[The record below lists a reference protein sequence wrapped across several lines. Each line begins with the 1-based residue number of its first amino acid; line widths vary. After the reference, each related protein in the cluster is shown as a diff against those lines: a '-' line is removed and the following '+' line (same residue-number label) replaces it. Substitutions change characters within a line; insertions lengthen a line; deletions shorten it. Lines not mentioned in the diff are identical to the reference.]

1 MHIMTLSRGSRSLA
15 TAVRARQFGLSR
27 QGIPRYSLRTHA
39 ERSCT
44 KIRVAV
50 AGDHAASQAELRR
63 VIEAQADMEIVA
75 DPPETPTDVVLI
87 DVATPSASLVETIE
101 RIRRQSRRT
110 RLLVLTTH
118 DDPVHLYGALAAGAT
133 GYVLK
138 PTADQELLSA
148 IHAVHRGRTFIDV
161 GRPDG
166 LGGALPRT
174 LPPPAQPPHATRQ
187 LLSPRE
193 RQVLAL
199 LVRGYANHEIAERLR
214 VGVKT
219 VETHRARLAK
229 KLGVR
234 TRVQLVEY
242 ALLNGLLTA
251 EPQHLSDIA

>member
-1 MHIMTLSRGSRSLA
+1 M
-15 TAVRARQFGLSR
+15 
-27 QGIPRYSLRTHA
+27 
-39 ERSCT
+39 
-44 KIRVAV
+44 
-50 AGDHAASQAELRR
+50 
-63 VIEAQADMEIVA
+63 IEAQPDMEVVA
-75 DPPETPTDVVLI
+75 DTPEASS
-87 DVATPSASLVETIE
+87 DVAVVDVAALSAGLVETIE

-110 RLLVLTTH
+110 RLLVLATL

-148 IHAVHRGRTFIDV
+148 IRAVHRGRTFIDV

-166 LGGALPRT
+166 LGPAFPPDA
-174 LPPPAQPPHATRQ
+174 PPPAPRPRPATRQ

-229 KLGVR
+229 KLGVH

-251 EPQHLSDIA
+251 ESQHLSDIA

>member
-1 MHIMTLSRGSRSLA
+1 MTAFPRLAQPCDCGARATVWAESSGSSLI
-15 TAVRARQFGLSR
+15 VGRA
-27 QGIPRYSLRTHA
+27 HA
-39 ERSCT
+39 EGSCT

-63 VIEAQADMEIVA
+63 VIEAQPDMEVVA
-75 DPPETPTDVVLI
+75 DTPEASS
-87 DVATPSASLVETIE
+87 DVAVVDVAALSAGLVETIE

-110 RLLVLTTH
+110 RLLVLATL

-148 IHAVHRGRTFIDV
+148 IRAVHRGRTFIDV

-166 LGGALPRT
+166 FGPAFLPDAA
-174 LPPPAQPPHATRQ
+174 PPTPRLRGATRQ

-251 EPQHLSDIA
+251 ESQHLSDIA

>member
-1 MHIMTLSRGSRSLA
+1 M
-15 TAVRARQFGLSR
+15 
-27 QGIPRYSLRTHA
+27 
-39 ERSCT
+39 
-44 KIRVAV
+44 
-50 AGDHAASQAELRR
+50 
-63 VIEAQADMEIVA
+63 IEAQPDMEIVA
-75 DPPETPTDVVLI
+75 DTPEASSDVAVI
-87 DVATPSASLVETIE
+87 DVAALSAGLVETIE

-110 RLLVLTTH
+110 RLLVLTTL

-138 PTADQELLSA
+138 PTADRELLSA
-148 IHAVHRGRTFIDV
+148 IYAVHRGRTFIDV
-161 GRPDG
+161 GHPDG
-166 LGGALPRT
+166 LSPAFSPDA
-174 LPPPAQPPHATRQ
+174 PPPAPRLRGATRQ

-251 EPQHLSDIA
+251 EPRDLSDIA

>member
-1 MHIMTLSRGSRSLA
+1 
-15 TAVRARQFGLSR
+15 
-27 QGIPRYSLRTHA
+27 
-39 ERSCT
+39 
-44 KIRVAV
+44 
-50 AGDHAASQAELRR
+50 
-63 VIEAQADMEIVA
+63 VIEAQPDMEIVA
-75 DPPETPTDVVLI
+75 DTLEASS
-87 DVATPSASLVETIE
+87 DVAVVDVAMLRAGLVETLQ
-101 RIRRQSRRT
+101 RIRRESRRT
-110 RLLVLTTH
+110 RLLVLATL

-166 LGGALPRT
+166 LGGAWPPT
-174 LPPPAQPPHATRQ
+174 FPPPAQPPQGATRR

-214 VGVKT
+214 LSVKT
-219 VETHRARLAK
+219 VETHRARMAK

-251 EPQHLSDIA
+251 EPQDLSDIA

>member
-1 MHIMTLSRGSRSLA
+1 M
-15 TAVRARQFGLSR
+15 
-27 QGIPRYSLRTHA
+27 
-39 ERSCT
+39 
-44 KIRVAV
+44 
-50 AGDHAASQAELRR
+50 
-63 VIEAQADMEIVA
+63 IEAQPDMEIVA
-75 DPPETPTDVVLI
+75 DPLETLADVAVI
-87 DVATPSASLVETIE
+87 DVATLSAGLVETIE

-110 RLLVLTTH
+110 RLLVLATL

-148 IHAVHRGRTFIDV
+148 IRAVHRGRTFIDV
-161 GRPDG
+161 GRPDAFRPAFP
-166 LGGALPRT
+166 LD
-174 LPPPAQPPHATRQ
+174 AQPPSPRPRGAPRQ

-193 RQVLAL
+193 REVLTQ

-214 VGVKT
+214 VSVKT

-234 TRVQLVEY
+234 TRVELVEY

-251 EPQHLSDIA
+251 QPQDLSDIA

>member
-1 MHIMTLSRGSRSLA
+1 M
-15 TAVRARQFGLSR
+15 
-27 QGIPRYSLRTHA
+27 
-39 ERSCT
+39 
-44 KIRVAV
+44 
-50 AGDHAASQAELRR
+50 
-63 VIEAQADMEIVA
+63 IEAQPDMEIVA
-75 DPPETPTDVVLI
+75 DPPATLPDVAVI
-87 DVATPSASLVETIE
+87 DVAALSAGLVETIE

-110 RLLVLTTH
+110 RLLVLATL

-166 LGGALPRT
+166 FGPAFPLDA
-174 LPPPAQPPHATRQ
+174 PPPTPRLRGATRQ

-251 EPQHLSDIA
+251 KPQDVSDIA

>member
-1 MHIMTLSRGSRSLA
+1 MTAFPRLA
-15 TAVRARQFGLSR
+15 QPCDCRARATVWAESSGS
-27 QGIPRYSLRTHA
+27 SLIVGRAHA
-39 ERSCT
+39 EGSCT

-63 VIEAQADMEIVA
+63 VIEAQPDMEVVA
-75 DPPETPTDVVLI
+75 DTPEASS
-87 DVATPSASLVETIE
+87 DVAVVDVAALSAGLVETIE

-110 RLLVLTTH
+110 RLLVLATL

-148 IHAVHRGRTFIDV
+148 IRAVHRGRTFIDV

-166 LGGALPRT
+166 FGPAFLPDAA
-174 LPPPAQPPHATRQ
+174 PPTPRLRGATRQ

-251 EPQHLSDIA
+251 ESQDLSDIA

>member
-1 MHIMTLSRGSRSLA
+1 MDAARGSP
-15 TAVRARQFGLSR
+15 GLVK
-27 QGIPRYSLRTHA
+27 P
-39 ERSCT
+39 
-44 KIRVAV
+44 
-50 AGDHAASQAELRR
+50 
-63 VIEAQADMEIVA
+63 
-75 DPPETPTDVVLI
+75 
-87 DVATPSASLVETIE
+87 IE
-101 RIRRQSRRT
+101 RIRREPRRT
-110 RLLVLTTH
+110 RLLVLATL

-138 PTADQELLSA
+138 PTGAQELLSA

-166 LGGALPRT
+166 LGPAFPPDVPSPTPR
-174 LPPPAQPPHATRQ
+174 LRGATRQ

-251 EPQHLSDIA
+251 KPQDVSDIA

>member
-1 MHIMTLSRGSRSLA
+1 
-15 TAVRARQFGLSR
+15 
-27 QGIPRYSLRTHA
+27 
-39 ERSCT
+39 
-44 KIRVAV
+44 
-50 AGDHAASQAELRR
+50 
-63 VIEAQADMEIVA
+63 VIEAQPDMEVVA
-75 DPPETPTDVVLI
+75 DTPEASS
-87 DVATPSASLVETIE
+87 DVAVVDVAALSAGLVETIE

-110 RLLVLTTH
+110 RLLVLATL

-148 IHAVHRGRTFIDV
+148 IRAVHRGRTFIDV

-166 LGGALPRT
+166 FGPAFLPDAA
-174 LPPPAQPPHATRQ
+174 PPTPRLRGATRQ

-251 EPQHLSDIA
+251 APQDLSDIA

>member
-1 MHIMTLSRGSRSLA
+1 M
-15 TAVRARQFGLSR
+15 
-27 QGIPRYSLRTHA
+27 
-39 ERSCT
+39 
-44 KIRVAV
+44 
-50 AGDHAASQAELRR
+50 
-63 VIEAQADMEIVA
+63 IEAQPDMEIVT
-75 DPPETPTDVVLI
+75 DPPETTTDVVVI

-101 RIRRQSRRT
+101 RIRRQSRRI

-138 PTADQELLSA
+138 PTTDQELLSA

-166 LGGALPRT
+166 LGGAWPPT
-174 LPPPAQPPHATRQ
+174 FPPPAQPPQGATRR

-214 VGVKT
+214 LSVKT
-219 VETHRARLAK
+219 VETHRARMAK

-251 EPQHLSDIA
+251 QPQDLSDIA

>member
-1 MHIMTLSRGSRSLA
+1 M
-15 TAVRARQFGLSR
+15 
-27 QGIPRYSLRTHA
+27 
-39 ERSCT
+39 
-44 KIRVAV
+44 
-50 AGDHAASQAELRR
+50 
-63 VIEAQADMEIVA
+63 IEAQPDMEIVA
-75 DPPETPTDVVLI
+75 DPPKASSDVAVI
-87 DVATPSASLVETIE
+87 DVATLSAGLVETIE

-110 RLLVLTTH
+110 RLLVLATL
-118 DDPVHLYGALAAGAT
+118 DDPVHLFGALAAGAT

-148 IHAVHRGRTFIDV
+148 IRAVHRGRTFIDV
-161 GRPDG
+161 GRPDRFG
-166 LGGALPRT
+166 PAFPPDGPSPTPRLGGP
-174 LPPPAQPPHATRQ
+174 TRQ

-251 EPQHLSDIA
+251 ESQDLSDIA

>member
-1 MHIMTLSRGSRSLA
+1 
-15 TAVRARQFGLSR
+15 
-27 QGIPRYSLRTHA
+27 
-39 ERSCT
+39 
-44 KIRVAV
+44 
-50 AGDHAASQAELRR
+50 
-63 VIEAQADMEIVA
+63 VIEAQPDMQVVA
-75 DPPETPTDVVLI
+75 DSPEASS
-87 DVATPSASLVETIE
+87 DVAVVDVAALSAGLVETIE

-110 RLLVLTTH
+110 RLLVLATL
-118 DDPVHLYGALAAGAT
+118 DDPVHLYSALAAGAT

-138 PTADQELLSA
+138 PAAEHELLSA

-161 GRPDG
+161 GRPDSFSP
-166 LGGALPRT
+166 AFPPDAPSPTPR
-174 LPPPAQPPHATRQ
+174 LRGATRQ

-193 RQVLAL
+193 REVLAL

-251 EPQHLSDIA
+251 EPQDLSDIA

>member
-1 MHIMTLSRGSRSLA
+1 
-15 TAVRARQFGLSR
+15 
-27 QGIPRYSLRTHA
+27 
-39 ERSCT
+39 
-44 KIRVAV
+44 
-50 AGDHAASQAELRR
+50 

-118 DDPVHLYGALAAGAT
+118 DDPVQLYGALAAGAT

-138 PTADQELLSA
+138 PTTDHEILSA
-148 IHAVHRGRTFIDV
+148 IHSVHRGRTFIDV
-161 GRPDG
+161 GRPDAFRPAFP
-166 LGGALPRT
+166 LDAS
-174 LPPPAQPPHATRQ
+174 PPAPRPRGATRQ
-187 LLSPRE
+187 PLSPRE
-193 RQVLAL
+193 REVLAL
-199 LVRGYANHEIAERLR
+199 LVRGYANHEIAQRLR
-214 VGVKT
+214 VSVKT
-219 VETHRARLAK
+219 VETHRARMAK

-251 EPQHLSDIA
+251 QPQDLSDIA

>member
-1 MHIMTLSRGSRSLA
+1 
-15 TAVRARQFGLSR
+15 
-27 QGIPRYSLRTHA
+27 
-39 ERSCT
+39 
-44 KIRVAV
+44 
-50 AGDHAASQAELRR
+50 
-63 VIEAQADMEIVA
+63 VIEAQPDMEIVA
-75 DPPETPTDVVLI
+75 DQPATLADVAVI

-101 RIRRQSRRT
+101 RIRRASRRT

-118 DDPVHLYGALAAGAT
+118 DDPIHLYGALAAGAT

-161 GRPDG
+161 GRRDAFRTAFPLD
-166 LGGALPRT
+166 APLPAPR
-174 LPPPAQPPHATRQ
+174 PRGATRQ
-187 LLSPRE
+187 LPSPRE
-193 RQVLAL
+193 REVLAL

-214 VGVKT
+214 VSVKT

-242 ALLNGLLTA
+242 ALLNGLLTP
-251 EPQHLSDIA
+251 EPQDLSDIA

>member
-1 MHIMTLSRGSRSLA
+1 
-15 TAVRARQFGLSR
+15 
-27 QGIPRYSLRTHA
+27 
-39 ERSCT
+39 
-44 KIRVAV
+44 
-50 AGDHAASQAELRR
+50 
-63 VIEAQADMEIVA
+63 MEIVA
-75 DPPETPTDVVLI
+75 DPPAPLADVAVI
-87 DVATPSASLVETIE
+87 DVATLSAGLVETIE

-148 IHAVHRGRTFIDV
+148 IHAVHRGRTFVDV

-166 LGGALPRT
+166 FGPAFPPHA
-174 LPPPAQPPHATRQ
+174 PPPTPRLRGATRQ

-251 EPQHLSDIA
+251 ESRDLSDIA

>member
-1 MHIMTLSRGSRSLA
+1 MEIGAAPPAPLA
-15 TAVRARQFGLSR
+15 D
-27 QGIPRYSLRTHA
+27 
-39 ERSCT
+39 
-44 KIRVAV
+44 VAV
-50 AGDHAASQAELRR
+50 
-63 VIEAQADMEIVA
+63 
-75 DPPETPTDVVLI
+75 I
-87 DVATPSASLVETIE
+87 DVATLSAGLVETIE

-110 RLLVLTTH
+110 RLLVLATL
-118 DDPVHLYGALAAGAT
+118 DAPVHLYGALAAGAT

-161 GRPDG
+161 GRPDAFG
-166 LGGALPRT
+166 PAFPPDA
-174 LPPPAQPPHATRQ
+174 PPPAPRLRGAARP

-251 EPQHLSDIA
+251 ESRDLSDIA

>member
-1 MHIMTLSRGSRSLA
+1 
-15 TAVRARQFGLSR
+15 
-27 QGIPRYSLRTHA
+27 
-39 ERSCT
+39 
-44 KIRVAV
+44 
-50 AGDHAASQAELRR
+50 
-63 VIEAQADMEIVA
+63 VIEAQPDMEIVA
-75 DPPETPTDVVLI
+75 DPPATLPDVAVI
-87 DVATPSASLVETIE
+87 DVAALSAGLVETIE

-110 RLLVLTTH
+110 RLLVLATL

-166 LGGALPRT
+166 LGPAFPPDA
-174 LPPPAQPPHATRQ
+174 PPPTPRPRGATRQ

-193 RQVLAL
+193 HQVLAL

-251 EPQHLSDIA
+251 KPQDVSDIA

>member
-1 MHIMTLSRGSRSLA
+1 
-15 TAVRARQFGLSR
+15 
-27 QGIPRYSLRTHA
+27 
-39 ERSCT
+39 
-44 KIRVAV
+44 
-50 AGDHAASQAELRR
+50 
-63 VIEAQADMEIVA
+63 MEIVA
-75 DPPETPTDVVLI
+75 DTPEASSDVAVM
-87 DVATPSASLVETIE
+87 DVATLSAGLVETIE

-110 RLLVLTTH
+110 RLLVLATL

-148 IHAVHRGRTFIDV
+148 IRAVHRGRTFIDV

-166 LGGALPRT
+166 FGPAFLPDAA
-174 LPPPAQPPHATRQ
+174 PPTPRLRGPTRQ

-199 LVRGYANHEIAERLR
+199 LVRGHANHEIAERLR

-251 EPQHLSDIA
+251 QPQELSDIA

>member
-1 MHIMTLSRGSRSLA
+1 
-15 TAVRARQFGLSR
+15 
-27 QGIPRYSLRTHA
+27 
-39 ERSCT
+39 
-44 KIRVAV
+44 
-50 AGDHAASQAELRR
+50 
-63 VIEAQADMEIVA
+63 VIEAQPDMEIVA
-75 DPPETPTDVVLI
+75 DPPATLADVAVI
-87 DVATPSASLVETIE
+87 DVATLSAGLVETIE

-110 RLLVLTTH
+110 RLLVLATL

-148 IHAVHRGRTFIDV
+148 IRAVHRGRTFIDV

-166 LGGALPRT
+166 FGPAFLPDA
-174 LPPPAQPPHATRQ
+174 PPPIPRPRRPTRQ

-193 RQVLAL
+193 HQVLAL

-251 EPQHLSDIA
+251 EPQDLSDIA

>member
-1 MHIMTLSRGSRSLA
+1 M
-15 TAVRARQFGLSR
+15 
-27 QGIPRYSLRTHA
+27 
-39 ERSCT
+39 
-44 KIRVAV
+44 
-50 AGDHAASQAELRR
+50 
-63 VIEAQADMEIVA
+63 EAQPDMEMVA
-75 DPPETPTDVVLI
+75 DPPATLADVAVI
-87 DVATPSASLVETIE
+87 DVATRSAGLVETIE
-101 RIRRQSRRT
+101 RIRSESRRT
-110 RLLVLTTH
+110 RLLVLATL
-118 DDPVHLYGALAAGAT
+118 DDPVHLFGALAAGAT

-138 PTADQELLSA
+138 PVADQELLSA
-148 IHAVHRGRTFIDV
+148 IRAVHRGRTFIDV

-166 LGGALPRT
+166 FGPAFPLDA
-174 LPPPAQPPHATRQ
+174 PPPAPRLRGATRQ

>member
-1 MHIMTLSRGSRSLA
+1 
-15 TAVRARQFGLSR
+15 
-27 QGIPRYSLRTHA
+27 
-39 ERSCT
+39 
-44 KIRVAV
+44 
-50 AGDHAASQAELRR
+50 
-63 VIEAQADMEIVA
+63 MEIVA
-75 DPPETPTDVVLI
+75 DPPATLA
-87 DVATPSASLVETIE
+87 DVAVMDVAALSAGLVETIE
-101 RIRRQSRRT
+101 RIRRKSCRT

-138 PTADQELLSA
+138 PTPDPELLFA

-166 LGGALPRT
+166 FGPAFPLDA
-174 LPPPAQPPHATRQ
+174 PPPTPRLRGATRQ

-251 EPQHLSDIA
+251 KPQDVSDIA

>member
-1 MHIMTLSRGSRSLA
+1 
-15 TAVRARQFGLSR
+15 
-27 QGIPRYSLRTHA
+27 
-39 ERSCT
+39 
-44 KIRVAV
+44 
-50 AGDHAASQAELRR
+50 
-63 VIEAQADMEIVA
+63 MEIVA
-75 DPPETPTDVVLI
+75 DPPAPLADVAVI
-87 DVATPSASLVETIE
+87 DVATLSAGLVETIE

-110 RLLVLTTH
+110 RLLVLATL

-148 IHAVHRGRTFIDV
+148 IHAVHRGRTFVDV

-166 LGGALPRT
+166 FGPAFPPHA
-174 LPPPAQPPHATRQ
+174 PPPTPRLRGATRQ

-251 EPQHLSDIA
+251 ESRDLSDIA

>member
-1 MHIMTLSRGSRSLA
+1 MEVVADTPEASSD
-15 TAVRARQFGLSR
+15 
-27 QGIPRYSLRTHA
+27 
-39 ERSCT
+39 
-44 KIRVAV
+44 VAV
-50 AGDHAASQAELRR
+50 
-63 VIEAQADMEIVA
+63 V
-75 DPPETPTDVVLI
+75 
-87 DVATPSASLVETIE
+87 DVAALSAGLVETIE

-110 RLLVLTTH
+110 RLLVLATL

-148 IHAVHRGRTFIDV
+148 IRAVHRGRTFIDV

-166 LGGALPRT
+166 FGPAFPPDA
-174 LPPPAQPPHATRQ
+174 PPPTPRPHGATRQ

-251 EPQHLSDIA
+251 ESQDLSDIA